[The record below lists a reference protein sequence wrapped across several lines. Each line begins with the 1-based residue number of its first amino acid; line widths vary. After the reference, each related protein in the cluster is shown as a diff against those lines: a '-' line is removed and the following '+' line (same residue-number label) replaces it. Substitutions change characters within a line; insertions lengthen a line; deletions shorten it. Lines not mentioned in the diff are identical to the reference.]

1 MASRVSR
8 TAGEWTAAAKVEAL
22 LNPRNVVIVGASDRP
37 GNWSQKVFRNLDRYG
52 FKGPIYPIN
61 PQRDEVWGQRCYRS
75 IGQLPDPPDHVIVL
89 VPAPYVAE
97 ALRDAA
103 AAGARSATV
112 HTSGFE
118 EVADAEAHARARALR
133 GVIEDTGLAVSG
145 PNCLGNMAARF
156 NLMSMTDERPTT
168 FRPGPVAIIGQSGG
182 LTMAIKRRLEERGL
196 DAGYLISSGNE
207 TGLKTA
213 DYIRFFAE
221 APDVRVVV
229 SYLESVREP
238 AAFLD
243 ACRHARARGTA
254 VVAVKLGATEAGRE
268 AAMAHTGALAGAIEA
283 FDTVAGAAGAIRVD
297 NLDDV
302 VEVTDYL
309 LHLPPPAGPRLGA
322 ITFSG
327 GLRGL
332 LLDGAARAGVQFPPL
347 SAPTLARLS
356 QILGVG
362 TILGNPL
369 DAGFTALSSQ
379 KAYLETIRA
388 LLDDPAIDALILQ
401 EEVPRYPGSEG
412 KEDNLRKVNAMV
424 EAGVPKPVA
433 FFSMISYGFNDYA
446 RDMRATVPRLAF
458 LQEVDKTL
466 RALRAVA
473 DHTRRIT
480 AGDRIAAAPP
490 AAASGGPAIA
500 ALRAAAARAGGP
512 APLNEAESKAL
523 LAAYG
528 IAAPPERIAAD
539 ADQAVAAARAIGYP
553 VVLKALSAE
562 LTHKSDA
569 GAVRLGL
576 ADDAALRGAFAEI
589 ARNVEAHRPGTTLA
603 GMLVCRQ
610 VPRGLELV
618 LGVQNDP
625 EMGCVV
631 MVGSGG
637 VLLELVK
644 DVAFA
649 PPSLDRAIAESMI
662 AETRAGRLLD
672 GYRGGPVYDK
682 GALIDALVAMGRIA
696 RDLGDAVRSIDVNP
710 FVVLPKGQGGFA
722 LDALVIAGGEG

>member
-1 MASRVSR
+1 MATTMNRPARER
-8 TAGEWTAAAKVEAL
+8 TAAGKVESL
-22 LNPRNVVIVGASDRP
+22 LNPRKVVIVGASDRP
-37 GNWSQKVFRNLDRYG
+37 GNWSQKVFRNLERYG
-52 FKGPIYPIN
+52 FSGAIYPVN
-61 PQRDEVWGQRCYRS
+61 PQRDEVWGRRCYRT
-75 IGQLPDPPDHVIVL
+75 IADLPEPPDHAIVL
-89 VPAPYVAE
+89 VPAPHVAD
-97 ALRDAA
+97 ALRAAA

-118 EVADAEAHARARALR
+118 EVAEAQAQARARSLR
-133 GVIEDTGLAVSG
+133 AVIEETGLAVSG

-156 NLMSMTDERPTT
+156 GLMSMTDERPTA

-182 LTMAIKRRLEERGL
+182 LTMGIKRRLEERGL

-221 APDVRVVV
+221 VPDVRVVV
-229 SYLESVREP
+229 SYLESVRNP
-238 AAFLD
+238 ADFLES
-243 ACRHARARGTA
+243 CRYARARGTS
-254 VVAVKLGATEAGRE
+254 VVVVKLGATEAGRA

-283 FDTVAGAAGAIRVD
+283 FDTIAGAAGAIRVD

-332 LLDGAARAGVQFPPL
+332 LLDGAARAGVRFPPL
-347 SAPTLARLS
+347 SPPTLAKLS
-356 QILGVG
+356 DILGVG

-388 LLDDPAIDALILQ
+388 LLDDPEIDALILQ
-401 EEVPRYPGSEG
+401 EEVPRFPGSEG

-433 FFSMISYGFNDYA
+433 FFSMISHGFTDYA

-458 LQEVDKTL
+458 LQEVDQTL
-466 RALRAVA
+466 RAVRTLA
-473 DHTRRIT
+473 DHARRVR
-480 AGDRIAAAPP
+480 AGDRIAAAAPSSPP
-490 AAASGGPAIA
+490 DGPALAKLRSLAMSGG
-500 ALRAAAARAGGP
+500 
-512 APLNEAESKAL
+512 APSALNESDSKAV

-539 ADQAVAAARAIGYP
+539 AEQAVAAARAIGYP
-553 VVLKALSAE
+553 VVLKALSAAIA
-562 LTHKSDA
+562 HKSDA

-576 ADDAALRGAFAEI
+576 ADDDAVRAAFAEI
-589 ARNVEAHRPGTTLA
+589 ARNVATCAPEAALD

-610 VPRGLELV
+610 APRGLELV
-618 LGVQNDP
+618 LGIENDP

-637 VLLELVK
+637 VLLELVR
-644 DVAFA
+644 DVAFG
-649 PPSLDRAIAESMI
+649 PPLLDRAMAEAMI
-662 AETRAGRLLD
+662 GETRVGRLLD
-672 GYRGGPVYDK
+672 GYRGGAVYDRN
-682 GALIDALVAMGRIA
+682 ALVDALVAMGRIA
-696 RDLGDAVRSIDVNP
+696 HDLGDAVRSIDVNP
-710 FVVLPKGQGGFA
+710 FVVLPAGQGGFA
-722 LDALVIAGGEG
+722 LDALVVAGTGG

>member
-1 MASRVSR
+1 MATTIGRP
-8 TAGEWTAAAKVEAL
+8 ALEWTAAEKVEAL

-37 GNWSQKVFRNLDRYG
+37 GNWSQKVFRNLGRYG
-52 FKGPIYPIN
+52 FKGAVYPIN

-75 IGQLPDPPDHVIVL
+75 VGQLPEPPDHVIVL
-89 VPAPYVAE
+89 VPAPYVAD

-118 EVADAEAHARARALR
+118 EVADAEARARARTLR
-133 GVIEDTGLAVSG
+133 GVIEETGLAVSG

-156 NLMSMTDERPTT
+156 NLMSMTDDRPTT

-207 TGLKTA
+207 TGLRTA
-213 DYIRFFAE
+213 DYIRFFAA

-229 SYLESVREP
+229 SYLESVRDP

-243 ACRHARARGTA
+243 ACRHARAHGTA

-309 LHLPPPAGPRLGA
+309 LHLPPPAGPRVGA

-347 SAPTLARLS
+347 SPPTLAKLS
-356 QILGVG
+356 DILGVG

-369 DAGFTALSSQ
+369 DSGFTALSSQ
-379 KAYLETIRA
+379 TAYLETIRA
-388 LLDDPAIDALILQ
+388 LLDDPAVDVLMLQ
-401 EEVPRYPGSEG
+401 EEGPRYPGSEG

-466 RALRAVA
+466 RAVRAVA
-473 DHTRRIT
+473 DHTRRVT
-480 AGDRIAAAPP
+480 AGDRIAATKP
-490 AAASGGPAIA
+490 AAAPSSPAVA
-500 ALRAAAARAGGP
+500 KLRALAGRTFRP
-512 APLNEAESKAL
+512 SALNEADSKAL
-523 LAAYG
+523 LAAYRVPVP
-528 IAAPPERIAAD
+528 AERIAVD
-539 ADQAVAAARAIGYP
+539 ADQAVAVARAIGYP

-562 LTHKSDA
+562 ITHKSDA

-576 ADDAALRGAFAEI
+576 TDDAAVRNAFAEI
-589 ARNVEAHRPGTTLA
+589 ARNVEAHRPGTRLD

-610 VPRGLELV
+610 VARGLELV

-625 EMGCVV
+625 EMGCIV
-631 MVGSGG
+631 MAGSGG

-649 PPSLDRAIAESMI
+649 PPLLDRAMADAMI
-662 AETRAGRLLD
+662 AETRVGRLLD

-682 GALIDALVAMGRIA
+682 AALVDALVAMGRIA
-696 RDLGDAVRSIDVNP
+696 HDLGDAIQSIDVNP

-722 LDALVIAGGEG
+722 LDALVVAKGKG